1 MSRSIE
7 IWKDIPS
14 YEGLYQASNYGNI
27 KRLHKDYRCKPYK
40 ILKPQKSGNYYTV
53 TLSKNG
59 ISVQYTVHYLIA
71 KTFILNV
78 ENKSQINHKDGNK
91 LNNTIE
97 NLEWVSNSEN
107 TKHAYDNNLYHFNG
121 KNSYPVVLYDKDY
134 NYIKTYRSIRAL
146 CNFTGFNRK
155 TVSAILNNSKI
166 NNYNYNFEYAKEG
179 PSTIEMVRIINSNN
193 RVE

>member
-1 MSRSIE
+1 MM
-7 IWKDIPS
+7 
-14 YEGLYQASNYGNI
+14 
-27 KRLHKDYRCKPYK
+27 K
-40 ILKPQKSGNYYTV
+40 ILQENPR
-53 TLSKNG
+53 
-59 ISVQYTVHYLIA
+59 YLIDSCGMIYDTKYNNRKICMWIDNTGYLQCNLYNGNNKVYRRVHRLIA
-71 KTFILNV
+71 ETFI
-78 ENKSQINHKDGNK
+78 
-91 LNNTIE
+91 
-97 NLEWVSNSEN
+97 SNP
-107 TKHAYDNNLYHFNG
+107 YNLYHFNG

-179 PSTIEMVRIINSNN
+179 PSTIEMVRLINSNN

>member
-91 LNNTIE
+91 LNNNVD
-97 NLEWVSNSEN
+97 NLEWCTQSEN
-107 TKHAYDNNLYHFNG
+107 TIHAYNTGLMENVIKSTKSRLSKPVSQFTKDGNFIKSYKSVADASNITGIHYSSICRSCKTHLLAGGYKWKYKNG
-121 KNSYPVVLYDKDY
+121 GD
-134 NYIKTYRSIRAL
+134 
-146 CNFTGFNRK
+146 
-155 TVSAILNNSKI
+155 
-166 NNYNYNFEYAKEG
+166 
-179 PSTIEMVRIINSNN
+179 
-193 RVE
+193 

>member
-1 MSRSIE
+1 MI
-7 IWKDIPS
+7 
-14 YEGLYQASNYGNI
+14 
-27 KRLHKDYRCKPYK
+27 K
-40 ILKPQKSGNYYTV
+40 ILQENPR
-53 TLSKNG
+53 
-59 ISVQYTVHYLIA
+59 YLIDSCGMIYDTKYNNRKICMWIDNTGYLQCNLYNGNNKVYRRVHRLIA
-71 KTFILNV
+71 ETFIPNPYNLPQV
-78 ENKSQINHKDGNK
+78 NHKDGNK

-179 PSTIEMVRIINSNN
+179 PSTIEMVRMINSNN